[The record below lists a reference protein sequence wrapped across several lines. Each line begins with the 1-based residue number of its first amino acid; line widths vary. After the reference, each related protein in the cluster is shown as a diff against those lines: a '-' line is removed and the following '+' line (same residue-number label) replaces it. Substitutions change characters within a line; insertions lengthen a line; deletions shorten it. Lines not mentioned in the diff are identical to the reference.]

1 MNEVEIQTPVMIDGK
16 VYTKAS
22 GILLSQA
29 AREQGEKDYAR
40 AVAREGI
47 RRESGDAE
55 TREGV
60 MSDLLAVLLTRFCDL
75 TEKLA
80 QAKTVEQVREAA
92 SEQLEFARAIK
103 AVNMPFKAKGLSD
116 SAVIADY
123 AVVSNAVNAVIKKA
137 KA

>member
-29 AREQGEKDYAR
+29 VREQGEKDYAR

-60 MSDLLAVLLTRFCDL
+60 MSDLLAVSLIRFCDL
-75 TEKLA
+75 IEKLA
-80 QAKTVEQVREAA
+80 QAKTVEHVREAA
-92 SEQLEFARAIK
+92 SEQLEFVRAIK
-103 AVNMPFKAKGLSD
+103 AVEMPFKVKGLSD
-116 SAVIADY
+116 STVIADY
-123 AVVSNAVNAVIKKA
+123 AAVSNAVNAVIKKA

>member
-1 MNEVEIQTPVMIDGK
+1 MSQVEIQTPVMINGK
-16 VYTKAS
+16 IYTKDS
-22 GILLSQA
+22 GILLSQE

-60 MSDLLAVLLTRFCDL
+60 MSDLLAVFITRFCDL
-75 TEKLA
+75 AEKLA
-80 QAKTVEQVREAA
+80 QAKTLEQVREAA

-103 AVNMPFKAKGLSD
+103 AVDMPYKVKGLND

-123 AVVSNAVNAVIKKA
+123 AKVSSAVNAVIQKA